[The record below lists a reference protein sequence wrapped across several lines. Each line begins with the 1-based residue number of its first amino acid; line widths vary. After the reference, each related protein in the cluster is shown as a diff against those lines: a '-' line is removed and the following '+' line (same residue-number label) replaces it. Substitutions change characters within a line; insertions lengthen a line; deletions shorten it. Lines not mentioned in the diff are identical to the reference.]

1 MSKPLVE
8 AEKFVAWMK
17 QRTPARKWSV
27 PADLVGIA
35 VFLSSA
41 ASSFVN
47 GQLIFVDGG
56 IMAVY

>member
-8 AEKFVAWMK
+8 DEKFVSWMK